1 MERGLR
7 MMCKG
12 SLEIIEKEISHYKKN
27 CVVQDQLEA
36 ILRRDGEQ
44 MSKLLLERLADLRI
58 KNNMI
63 KGWLS
68 LLSEDEEYVIRRRLI
83 VELTWPR
90 IESEHR
96 SIWKEQGREKRTLM
110 RYYKHGLER
119 IQDFIDENNL
129 AQIKLH

>member
-1 MERGLR
+1 MWN
-7 MMCKG
+7 
-12 SLEIIEKEISHYKKN
+12 YN
-27 CVVQDQLEA
+27 
-36 ILRRDGEQ
+36 
-44 MSKLLLERLADLRI
+44 
-58 KNNMI
+58 
-63 KGWLS
+63 
-68 LLSEDEEYVIRRRLI
+68 
-83 VELTWPR
+83 

>member
-1 MERGLR
+1 
-7 MMCKG
+7 MCKG

-83 VELTWPR
+83 DELTWPR

-119 IQDFIDENNL
+119 IQDFIKVNG
-129 AQIKLH
+129 

>member
-1 MERGLR
+1 
-7 MMCKG
+7 
-12 SLEIIEKEISHYKKN
+12 
-27 CVVQDQLEA
+27 
-36 ILRRDGEQ
+36 
-44 MSKLLLERLADLRI
+44 
-58 KNNMI
+58 MI

-83 VELTWPR
+83 DELTWPR